1 MKIILAKT
9 AGFCFGVNNAVDI
22 AYNLLRERKD
32 NIYMLGSIIH
42 NEQVVDDLK
51 QKGMNEISSVSEAG
65 NSGKIIIRAHGVSP
79 DIYEE
84 SEARQL
90 EIVDATCPYVN
101 KIHTLVSEK
110 HKQGYTIVIA
120 GDKNHPEVKGINGW
134 CENKAFIADNAE
146 ELEMFPC
153 MDGPICLVAQTT
165 ITKEKFESIY
175 DKLKEKCKNIL
186 KFDTICNATN
196 SRQEEAAEIAR
207 ISDMM
212 LVIGSK
218 RSSNTQKLFEIC
230 KKYCGKTYLIETYGD
245 LPPINIQDTK
255 TLGITAGASTP
266 ERIIK
271 EVIEKMDELNKQ
283 ENELSFEEAFESS
296 IVTLRSGEVVKGKI
310 IGYNNAEI
318 FVDLSY
324 KSDGIIPV
332 GEYTDDP
339 DFKPEANVKI
349 GDEIEVFIVR
359 VNDGEGNVMLSK
371 KKVDS
376 IKSIDVIEEAFEN
389 QTEVTG
395 KVVEITNG
403 GVVASVKGVR
413 VFIPASQIS
422 ERYVKDMTEYLR
434 QTVTVKIIEFNK
446 QRRKIIGSRRA
457 ILAHNRE
464 RNEGEFWGSI
474 EVGKKYDGTVKNLM
488 DFGAFVDIGG
498 VDGLVHVSELSWSKV
513 KHPSEV
519 LKVGDKVQVT
529 VLEFD
534 KDKRRISLS
543 MKNDDENPWFKVSE
557 KYQVGDIV
565 KGNVVRL
572 VPFGVFVE
580 LEKGLD
586 GLVHISQIS
595 NARIAKPGDVLK
607 IGQEVEAKIVEVN
620 VEAKKIN
627 LSIKDVNPIDP
638 VGYAAEPVKEVE
650 VKDSG
655 IEAAVE
661 EAIPTEHKENLVNTI
676 ADALE
681 KVGDTEKDVEATKAV
696 EVEKSEEAANAEEA

>member
-271 EVIEKMDELNKQ
+271 EVIEKMD
-283 ENELSFEEAFESS
+283 
-296 IVTLRSGEVVKGKI
+296 
-310 IGYNNAEI
+310 
-318 FVDLSY
+318 
-324 KSDGIIPV
+324 
-332 GEYTDDP
+332 
-339 DFKPEANVKI
+339 
-349 GDEIEVFIVR
+349 
-359 VNDGEGNVMLSK
+359 
-371 KKVDS
+371 
-376 IKSIDVIEEAFEN
+376 
-389 QTEVTG
+389 
-395 KVVEITNG
+395 
-403 GVVASVKGVR
+403 
-413 VFIPASQIS
+413 
-422 ERYVKDMTEYLR
+422 
-434 QTVTVKIIEFNK
+434 
-446 QRRKIIGSRRA
+446 
-457 ILAHNRE
+457 
-464 RNEGEFWGSI
+464 
-474 EVGKKYDGTVKNLM
+474 
-488 DFGAFVDIGG
+488 
-498 VDGLVHVSELSWSKV
+498 
-513 KHPSEV
+513 
-519 LKVGDKVQVT
+519 
-529 VLEFD
+529 
-534 KDKRRISLS
+534 
-543 MKNDDENPWFKVSE
+543 
-557 KYQVGDIV
+557 
-565 KGNVVRL
+565 
-572 VPFGVFVE
+572 
-580 LEKGLD
+580 
-586 GLVHISQIS
+586 
-595 NARIAKPGDVLK
+595 
-607 IGQEVEAKIVEVN
+607 
-620 VEAKKIN
+620 
-627 LSIKDVNPIDP
+627 
-638 VGYAAEPVKEVE
+638 
-650 VKDSG
+650 
-655 IEAAVE
+655 
-661 EAIPTEHKENLVNTI
+661 
-676 ADALE
+676 
-681 KVGDTEKDVEATKAV
+681 
-696 EVEKSEEAANAEEA
+696 